1 MASFNIKRQV
11 PNDIP
16 THNQFIK
23 PDNLKSQD
31 NLNIINQWT
40 EKNKMLIN
48 QKKSKTMIFNFT
60 QNYQFTTRL
69 QLNGVSLEVIPK
81 TKLLGVIIQN
91 DLKWD
96 ENTASL
102 VKRAKAR
109 MVILQKLSEFAA
121 PREDM
126 K

>member
-1 MASFNIKRQV
+1 M
-11 PNDIP
+11 
-16 THNQFIK
+16 
-23 PDNLKSQD
+23 
-31 NLNIINQWT
+31 
-40 EKNKMLIN
+40 
-48 QKKSKTMIFNFT
+48 
-60 QNYQFTTRL
+60 
-69 QLNGVSLEVIPK
+69 NGVSLEVIPK

-102 VKRAKAR
+102 VKRANAR
-109 MVILQKLSEFAA
+109 MVIWRKLSEFGA